1 MINTSVQEK
10 VEFGREVNTLAITV
24 ALISWAM
31 LFASLFLAYA
41 VFRFSAASWP
51 PVGFQKISL
60 FWPTVSL
67 VVTLASSGSFYLC
80 MKSFL
85 NFDRKKFTIHL
96 WLTILLGVLFF
107 VSQSQLWSMLKSIGL
122 YVEAGVFASIL
133 HGFTWIHAGHLLL
146 GFLGLLFLIPITRT
160 KPDVWNIYYNRMISI
175 GKFWHFMTIVWI
187 IMYITLFLI

>member
-1 MINTSVQEK
+1 MINTSAQEK
-10 VEFGREVNTLAITV
+10 IEFSREVNTLAITV

-41 VFRFSAASWP
+41 IFRFSATSWP
-51 PVGFQKISL
+51 PAGFQKISL

-67 VVTLASSGSFYLC
+67 IVTLASSCSFYFC

-85 NFDRKKFTIHL
+85 NLDRKNFTLYL
-96 WLTILLGVLFF
+96 WITIFLGILFF
-107 VSQSQLWSMLKSIGL
+107 ISQSKLWSMLKSIGL

-146 GFLGLLFLIPITRT
+146 GFLGLLFLIPITMYQ
-160 KPDVWNIYYNRMISI
+160 PAEWNKYYNRMISI
-175 GKFWHFMTIVWI
+175 GRFWHFMTVVWI